1 MGDDNVL
8 VRRTKSLDG
17 LDIGLSA
24 VKTVELR
31 QITVRRRLIASAGT
45 YQSTLVVTD
54 NARDFLT
61 VESVAIAIS

>member
-1 MGDDNVL
+1 MV
-8 VRRTKSLDG
+8 VRRTKSPDG

-24 VKTVELR
+24 VKPVELR

>member
-31 QITVRRRLIASAGT
+31 QITVRRRLIAWAGT

-54 NARDFLT
+54 NAREFLT

>member
-1 MGDDNVL
+1 ML
-8 VRRTKSLDG
+8 VRRTKSLVG

-31 QITVRRRLIASAGT
+31 QTTVRRRLIASVGT
-45 YQSTLVVTD
+45 YQSTSVVTD
-54 NARDFLT
+54 STRDFFS

>member
-1 MGDDNVL
+1 ML

-61 VESVAIAIS
+61 VEAVAIAIS

>member
-45 YQSTLVVTD
+45 YQSTLIVTD
-54 NARDFLT
+54 NAGDLPT
-61 VESVAIAIS
+61 VASVTIAIS

>member
-1 MGDDNVL
+1 ML

-45 YQSTLVVTD
+45 YQATLVVTD

>member
-1 MGDDNVL
+1 ML
-8 VRRTKSLDG
+8 VRRTKSLIG

-24 VKTVELR
+24 VKAVELR
-31 QITVRRRLIASAGT
+31 QTTVRRRRIASART

-54 NARDFLT
+54 NAEDLPT